1 MTDKELLKKLK
12 KDKNPALALVIDTY
26 SGLLYKIAANI
37 ILPVGTAEDV
47 EECVSDS
54 FLAFS
59 KESGNI
65 DLKKASIKTYLALIA
80 KRKAIDSYRKLRR
93 DKEILIGEECE
104 DIGHSDDFTMDS
116 DKKAALLKAV
126 KNLGEPDTTIITR
139 KYFLGETSS
148 QIAEVTGLSE
158 GAVQKRLER
167 SREKLKLE
175 LGGVLNG

>member
-12 KDKNPALALVIDTY
+12 KDKNTALALVIDAY

-59 KESGNI
+59 KEI
-65 DLKKASIKTYLALIA
+65 EKLDLKKASIKTYLALIA
-80 KRKAIDSYRKLRR
+80 KRKAIDAYRKLKR
-93 DKEILIGEECE
+93 DKEMLTGEETE
-104 DIGHSDDFTMDS
+104 DSFHSDDFTINS
-116 DKKAALLKAV
+116 DKKSALLAAV
-126 KNLGEPDTTIITR
+126 KALGEPDTTIITR

-148 QIAEVTGLSE
+148 QIAEATGLSE